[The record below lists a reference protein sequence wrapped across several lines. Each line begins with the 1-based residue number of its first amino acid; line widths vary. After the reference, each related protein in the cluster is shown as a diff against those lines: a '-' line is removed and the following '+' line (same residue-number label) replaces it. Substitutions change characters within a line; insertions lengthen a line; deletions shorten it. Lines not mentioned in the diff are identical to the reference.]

1 MYLEPGQ
8 NRKIAALTDFIYVHL
23 FFGGKLMKSKY
34 MKMAINEARKAYKMG
49 EVPVGAVIV
58 KDDVVIAKAY
68 NKKEKYGCVT
78 GHAEILAVEK
88 ASKKLNNWRL
98 NGCDIYITLEP
109 CPMCASAIKQSRINN
124 VYYGLSNSDK
134 NNCELINAIF
144 SKDKINSSSNV
155 YCGYFSSEIEYL
167 MKKFFETRRLN
178 QK

>member
-1 MYLEPGQ
+1 
-8 NRKIAALTDFIYVHL
+8 
-23 FFGGKLMKSKY
+23 
-34 MKMAINEARKAYKMG
+34 MAINEARKAYKMG

-109 CPMCASAIKQSRINN
+109 CPMCASAINLFCS
-124 VYYGLSNSDK
+124 
-134 NNCELINAIF
+134 
-144 SKDKINSSSNV
+144 
-155 YCGYFSSEIEYL
+155 
-167 MKKFFETRRLN
+167 
-178 QK
+178 

>member
-1 MYLEPGQ
+1 M
-8 NRKIAALTDFIYVHL
+8 R
-23 FFGGKLMKSKY
+23 
-34 MKMAINEARKAYKMG
+34 
-49 EVPVGAVIV
+49 
-58 KDDVVIAKAY
+58 Y

-124 VYYGLSNSDK
+124 IYYGLSNSDK
-134 NNCELINAIF
+134 NNRKLINAIF
-144 SKDKINSSSNV
+144 DKDKINSSCNV
-155 YCGYFSSEIEYL
+155 YCGYFSSEIECL
-167 MKKFFETRRLN
+167 MKKFFENRRLN

>member
-1 MYLEPGQ
+1 ME
-8 NRKIAALTDFIYVHL
+8 
-23 FFGGKLMKSKY
+23 SKY

-68 NKKEKYGCVT
+68 NKKEKNGCVT

-144 SKDKINSSSNV
+144 SKDKINCELINAIFSKDKINSSCNV